1 MARRRDPRPMVEDE
15 YTDEFL
21 NQQYYTRPC
30 PASSQSEGCKAY
42 VRRGYHT
49 ALTRSKYRD
58 ANWME

>member
-1 MARRRDPRPMVEDE
+1 MVEDE

-30 PASSQSEGCKAY
+30 PVSSQSEGCKAY